1 MQVDRS
7 AEFVAEQAGG
17 PAADDPDDA
26 AYTAKRQKVEARVA
40 ASGNLNNQLV
50 RELIA
55 AGREI
60 TPAQLRAKQLEELA
74 EGQKLAME
82 PLLESQRLSNQR
94 LAQLKQ
100 KLVGT
105 SETEFPRTA
114 LCYTRRD
121 CHAM

>member
-1 MQVDRS
+1 MQVNQS
-7 AEFVAEQAGG
+7 AGLVVEQAGE
-17 PAADDPDDA
+17 PAADEPDDA

-94 LAQLKQ
+94 LARLKQ
-100 KLVGT
+100 KLVGLLGLQCVGIAT
-105 SETEFPRTA
+105 
-114 LCYTRRD
+114 YK
-121 CHAM
+121 

>member
-7 AEFVAEQAGG
+7 AEFVEEQAGE

-26 AYTAKRQKVEARVA
+26 VYTAKRQKVEARVA

-60 TPAQLRAKQLEELA
+60 TPAQLRAK
-74 EGQKLAME
+74 
-82 PLLESQRLSNQR
+82 
-94 LAQLKQ
+94 
-100 KLVGT
+100 
-105 SETEFPRTA
+105 
-114 LCYTRRD
+114 
-121 CHAM
+121 

>member
-1 MQVDRS
+1 M
-7 AEFVAEQAGG
+7 
-17 PAADDPDDA
+17 
-26 AYTAKRQKVEARVA
+26 A

-94 LAQLKQ
+94 LARLKQ
-100 KLVGT
+100 KLVGLLGLQCVGIAT
-105 SETEFPRTA
+105 
-114 LCYTRRD
+114 YK
-121 CHAM
+121 